1 MEADW
6 EFEVGGDAPAIETR
20 WEGFV
25 DLRLAPERAWE
36 LPETVHFP
44 ALAAALAKLNAPRSP
59 VWTSKCDFWPR
70 LESGA
75 FDPDEMD
82 APSGGFAHAMGCYI
96 DLLPR
101 SDGQWRFPA
110 LAEATCKQVCA
121 VMGAVPLR
129 SCRLDLMIRRAF
141 IAPDRMDLGITA
153 YVTSCGASPE
163 AASCTLAA
171 ALAAIADALSAL
183 STVE

>member
-6 EFEVGGDAPAIETR
+6 EFEVGGDAPAIEAR

-36 LPETVHFP
+36 LQETAQFP

-59 VWTSKCDFWPR
+59 VWTSKCDLWPR
-70 LESGA
+70 LESDA

-129 SCRLDLMIRRAF
+129 SCRLDLMIRLRDQLRRVPRSRLMYPCGRIGGNCRCALGPF
-141 IAPDRMDLGITA
+141 NGRMRKHSG
-153 YVTSCGASPE
+153 E
-163 AASCTLAA
+163 
-171 ALAAIADALSAL
+171 
-183 STVE
+183 

>member
-1 MEADW
+1 MKRIIRFLKKYRIVFSILFGVAAVSYW
-6 EFEVGGDAPAIETR
+6 FC
-20 WEGFV
+20 
-25 DLRLAPERAWE
+25 
-36 LPETVHFP
+36 LPDPLFRDPVCTVVLDRKQILLG
-44 ALAAALAKLNAPRSP
+44 ARIAA
-59 VWTSKCDFWPR
+59 
-70 LESGA
+70 
-75 FDPDEMD
+75 
-82 APSGGFAHAMGCYI
+82 
-96 DLLPR
+96 
-101 SDGQWRFPA
+101 DGQWRFPA